1 MLFSNTV
8 LKAAAVEYVASC
20 HCDNSMQCELLQGR
34 GEKGGLLCCILIRAW
49 ASPPSEEVFVLTPAI

>member
-1 MLFSNTV
+1 MLLPV
-8 LKAAAVEYVASC
+8 AVTTPL
-20 HCDNSMQCELLQGR
+20 QCELLQGC